1 MKIYINK
8 PKEDW
13 VVDRFVSEWKI
24 HNSLIN
30 TNSLNNADIIW
41 LIAPWTWR
49 KISKRQLSRKTVVAT
64 VHHIDE
70 EKFDK
75 TQQKEFL
82 LRDSY
87 IDYYHTISTQSSEQL
102 KKYTDKP
109 IFKIP
114 FWVNQ
119 EVWFNIENKNYVRQ
133 KYGLN
138 NNSFLIGSF
147 QRDTEGSDLI
157 SPKLS
162 KGPDQFFQIVKELYS
177 NNKNISVILCGTRRN
192 YLIDKLKKEKIPYK
206 YFEMADF
213 KTLNELYNCLDL
225 YIVSSRVEGGPQAI
239 LECAI
244 TKTPIIST
252 DVGIASEILGNDS
265 IFDMTTYKV
274 AKPDIEFA
282 YNNANR
288 FKLPEGMGS
297 FTTKFRSIYES

>member
-24 HNSLIN
+24 HNSSIN
-30 TNSLNNADIIW
+30 TNWLINADIIW
-41 LIAPWTWR
+41 LIAPWTWK
-49 KISKRQLSRKTVVAT
+49 KISKRQLKIKTVVAT

-70 EKFDK
+70 EKFDHI
-75 TQQKEFL
+75 QQKEFM
-82 LRDSY
+82 LRDRY
-87 IDYYHTISTQSSEQL
+87 IDFYHTISSKSSQQL
-102 KKYTDKP
+102 QKYTNKP

-133 KYGLN
+133 KFGLN
-138 NNSFLIGSF
+138 NDSFLIGSF

-162 KGPDQFFQIVKELYS
+162 KGPDQFFRIVKELYFK
-177 NNKNISVILCGTRRN
+177 NKNINVILAGTRRN
-192 YLIDKLKKEKIPYK
+192 YLIDKLKKDKIPYK
-206 YFEMADF
+206 YFEMTDF

-252 DVGIASEILGNDS
+252 DVGIASEILDKGS
-265 IFDMTTYKV
+265 IFDMSSYME
-274 AKPDIEFA
+274 AKPDIEIA
-282 YNNANR
+282 YHNASR
-288 FKLPEGMGS
+288 FILPKGIDR
-297 FTTKFRSIYES
+297 FTNKFRSIYES